1 MSDMELSARAFTL
14 GESCVGSGNIVH
26 VIGTGTIGE
35 PLIGLLADYRQDL
48 GIDEVTFSKR
58 TPLLTDRSKVYAL
71 QKRGAKL
78 CVERDKFSAFREL
91 EMEPTYEYEEAIAS
105 ATVVIDCTPGGIGRE
120 NKRKFYERY
129 QDRVSGFLA
138 QGSEFGFGKMYAYGI
153 NDDAIKTKDQYIHIV
168 SCNTHNITAI
178 VKTFTMESNDEFES
192 SCLKSGRFLCLRRA
206 TDISEEKG
214 IAPSPQVGNHD
225 DQKYGTH
232 QARDAAHLFTTLG
245 YDLNLFSSA
254 IKLSTQY
261 MHVIWFDLILKK
273 EIKDDELLSKIRDNK
288 RIAITHK
295 NMTGQVFSF
304 GRDHGHYGRILNQTV
319 IALPS
324 LHIRG
329 GNEII
334 GFSFTPQD
342 GNSLMSS
349 VAATAKFLDKDN
361 WESNLKRILDGCLF
375 KEI

>member
-1 MSDMELSARAFTL
+1 M
-14 GESCVGSGNIVH
+14 GSSNIVH
-26 VIGTGTIGE
+26 VVGTGTIGE
-35 PLIGLLADYRQDL
+35 PLIGLLADYRKEL

-78 CVERDKFSAFREL
+78 CVEREKYSAFKEL
-91 EMEPTYEYEEAIAS
+91 EMEPTYEYEDALAR

-120 NKRKFYERY
+120 NKRKYYERY
-129 QDRVSGFLA
+129 RDKVEGFLA

-153 NDDAIKTKDQYIHIV
+153 NDAAIKPEDQFINIV
-168 SCNTHNITAI
+168 SCNTHNIAAI
-178 VKTFTMESNDEFES
+178 VKTFTLAPSDKIES
-192 SCLKSGRFLCLRRA
+192 SCLDSGRFLCLRRA
-206 TDISEEKG
+206 TDISEEIG
-214 IAPSPQVGNHD
+214 VAPSPQVGKHD

-232 QARDAAHLFTTLG
+232 QARDAAHLFATLG
-245 YDLNLFSSA
+245 YDFDLFSSA
-254 IKLSTQY
+254 IKLPTQY
-261 MHVIWFDLILKK
+261 MHVIWFDLNLNK
-273 EIKDDELLSKIRDNK
+273 EIMDDDLLSKIQDNK

-295 NMTGQVFSF
+295 DMTSLVFSF

-324 LHIRG
+324 LHIRN
-329 GNEII
+329 GNEVL

-349 VAATAKFLDKDN
+349 VAATARFLDREN
-361 WESNLKRILDGCLF
+361 WENNLRRMLNECLF